1 MNKISIV
8 GLNSEKSWLVK
19 DIMDLGVVEVSSQDS
34 KLADPE
40 WLRYV
45 RKDGNEDAVLNY
57 DSKISKINDVLI
69 TLESYDTSKKPLFS
83 TRRLVSSK
91 EFDSMVDNIN
101 DVEGNVTKVVELS
114 KSYNNLCSEQNKLE
128 TSILSLKPWVKYE
141 LPLEFRETK
150 YTSIFIGVV
159 PSVIDVDR
167 LKSDLDQET
176 DKYVIDILAGDKEQY
191 YITTICLTKE
201 KDDVYEVLKQ
211 FGFNNAEFKDLTG
224 TASENIALYEKR
236 LKEISESK
244 SAIEKNFS
252 EYIQY
257 KEEIQAYYDYLTIEK
272 DKNKILGNMLK
283 TDTTFYLQGW
293 IPDSSKEQ
301 IGSVLKKYECW
312 FEISEPEEGEPYP
325 ILLNNNSFSQPFESI
340 TELYSLP
347 SPTSIDPTSIMAP
360 FYMMFFGLMLADV
373 GYGAIISG
381 ACFIILRK
389 FNIEGN
395 LKKMMKMFFY
405 CGLATIFWGIMFG
418 SYFGDALTT
427 IARVMFNGD
436 FAIKP
441 IWINPI
447 TEPMTLLIFSLLFGV
462 VHLFVGMGIKAYMDI
477 RDGHPLDALFDIG
490 FWYGFIIG
498 IALWL
503 FGNSVIAGSNVVGKW
518 MTIVFGIGLILTQGR
533 EKEGLI
539 SKLFSGVLSLYGIT
553 SYLSDVLSYSR
564 LLALGLATGVI
575 SSVVSVLGSLGG
587 TGIFASI
594 LLVVVLLIGH
604 TFNIAINSLG
614 TFVHAARL
622 QYVEFFGKFYEGGGD
637 AFNPFMKK
645 TKYIKIT
652 K

>member
-40 WLRYV
+40 WLSYV
-45 RKDGNEDAVLNY
+45 KKDGNEDAVLNY

-69 TLESYDTSKKPLFS
+69 TLEGYDTSKKPLFS

-101 DVEGNVTKVVELS
+101 DVEGNVAKVVELS

-141 LPLEFRETK
+141 LPLEFRETI

-176 DKYVIDILAGDKEQY
+176 DKYVIDILASDKEQY

-252 EYIQY
+252 EYVQY

>member
-34 KLADPE
+34 KLADPD

-57 DSKISKINDVLI
+57 DTKISKINDVLI

-83 TRRLVSSK
+83 TRKLVSSK
-91 EFDSMVDNIN
+91 EFDDMIDNIN
-101 DVEGNVTKVVELS
+101 VIDGNVSKMVELS
-114 KSYNNLCSEQNKLE
+114 KSYNDLCSEQNKLE
-128 TSILSLKPWVKYE
+128 ASILSLKPWVKYE
-141 LPLEFRETK
+141 LPLEFRETI

-159 PSVIDVDR
+159 PGVIDVDR
-167 LKSDLDQET
+167 LKSDLDQQT
-176 DKYVIDILAGDKEQY
+176 DKYVIDILASDREQY

-224 TASENIALYEKR
+224 TPSENIILYEKR

-244 SAIEKNFS
+244 SAIEKSIS
-252 EYIQY
+252 EYVCY

-301 IGSVLKKYECW
+301 LDCVLKKYECW

-347 SPTSIDPTSIMAP
+347 SPTNIDPTSIMAP

-381 ACFIILRK
+381 ACFTILRK

-418 SYFGDALTT
+418 SYFGDAFTT
-427 IARVMFNGD
+427 IARVMFNAD
-436 FAIKP
+436 FLIKP

-462 VHLFVGMGIKAYMDI
+462 VHLFVGMGVKAYMYI

-518 MTIVFGIGLILTQGR
+518 MTIAFGIGLILTQGR

-539 SKLFSGVLSLYGIT
+539 SKLLSGVLSLYGIT

-575 SSVVSVLGSLGG
+575 SSVISVLGSLGG
-587 TGIFASI
+587 TGLIASI
-594 LLVVVLLIGH
+594 LLVIVLLIGH